1 MSMMAVSTR
10 VKFLFAILIV
20 FVADQLSKWW
30 IVETVIKPHLYPLDH
45 DVSAMPF
52 LLWLGSAGP
61 QLPFARLEVFPFFN
75 IVMVWNKGISFGLFN
90 QAGDY
95 GPLILT
101 LVSGAIALAF
111 LVWLMRCSRLGTA
124 LALILIIGGA
134 VGNIVDR
141 LRFGA
146 VVDFLDFHL
155 FGWHWPAFNIA
166 DSAITIGIALLLID
180 SLFFEPKEKKA
191 VSHDNAH
198 A

>member
-1 MSMMAVSTR
+1 MTPLPLSTR
-10 VKFLFAILIV
+10 IKFLFAILIV
-20 FVADQLSKWW
+20 FIADQVSKWW
-30 IVETVIKPHLYPLDH
+30 IVETLIKPHLYPLDH

-52 LLWLGSAGP
+52 LLWLTSAGA
-61 QLPFARLEVFPFFN
+61 QLPFTRIEVLPFFN
-75 IVMVWNKGISFGLFN
+75 IVMVWNQGISFGLFN

-101 LVSGAIALAF
+101 LISGGIALAF
-111 LVWLMRCSRLGTA
+111 LVWLMRCARLGTA

-146 VVDFLDFHL
+146 VVDFLDFHVL
-155 FGWHWPAFNIA
+155 GWHWPAFNVA
-166 DSAITIGIALLLID
+166 DSAITIGIALLLVD

-191 VSHDNAH
+191 ALHDNVH